1 MKRSQW
7 LMLILLGA
15 CVVASAIAVV
25 HSKYRSR
32 QLFAELKQLDRQ
44 ADRLDIQWNGL
55 LIEHGAWGAPQH
67 IEAEARKKL
76 KMRLPRADEIV
87 VIKEGS
93 HGG

>member
-7 LMLILLGA
+7 FFLLLLGV
-15 CVVASAIAVV
+15 CVVVSAIAVV

-55 LIEHGAWGAPQH
+55 LIEHGTWGAPQR
-67 IEAEARKKL
+67 IETEARKKL

-87 VIKEGS
+87 IIKGS
-93 HGG
+93 HDG